1 MPIIP
6 FIFHSHRMQRRSA
19 NLILNL
25 LNLMVDARIPDLS
38 VKQDADVTLG
48 KVQEKFR
55 LDLSEEQAEVRS
67 TPSLSLSVSL
77 CLSLWLSGSLWLCL
91 FYPTHIST
99 EAYIM
104 SILFTPAHPPPTA
117 HALVFAF
124 PPPPPLPPA
133 LSPIPRILFLPP
145 QANLRDV
152 MDSSLKALGPV
163 FNDVIHK
170 FAMMTR

>member
-6 FIFHSHRMQRRSA
+6 FIFHSQRMQRRSA

-77 CLSLWLSGSLWLCL
+77 CLSLWLSGSLRLCL

-104 SILFTPAHPPPTA
+104 SILFTPAHPPLPRTPSSVPFRP
-117 HALVFAF
+117 HHLY
-124 PPPPPLPPA
+124 PLPCPPFPV
-133 LSPIPRILFLPP
+133 SYSFHRRPICAMSWIVRSRPLVRYLTTSYI
-145 QANLRDV
+145 NLR
-152 MDSSLKALGPV
+152 
-163 FNDVIHK
+163 
-170 FAMMTR
+170 